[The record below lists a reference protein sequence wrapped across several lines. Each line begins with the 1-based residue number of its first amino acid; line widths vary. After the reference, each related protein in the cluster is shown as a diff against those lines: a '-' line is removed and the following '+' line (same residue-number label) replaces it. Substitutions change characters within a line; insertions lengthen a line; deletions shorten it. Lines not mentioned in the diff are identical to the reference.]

1 MPKDR
6 PILFNA
12 DMVRAL
18 LDGRKTQTRRV
29 MKPQPEPTPDD
40 YPGPKGHWWPCNTVQ
55 SMVHIEDEVQNGKEW
70 SGFAAAICPY
80 GQAGDRL
87 WVREAWGVVSHAF
100 DENGDRQQWEPD
112 RPATPVYEMP
122 FGKGYYHGH
131 VIYAADG
138 GFEWAGDDDGGG
150 EPRSAWKPSIHMPR
164 IASRI
169 LLEIVSVSVE
179 RLQGISEADAMA
191 EGIELPENGTYRDY
205 SVKPE
210 DNEGYDYCK
219 SAVESYRTLWEKING
234 SDSWTANPWV
244 WVVEFKRAEDSQ

>member
-87 WVREAWGVVSHAF
+87 WVRETFAYAGEEGTTDGAPNDDW
-100 DENGDRQQWEPD
+100 
-112 RPATPVYEMP
+112 RPANPSFLPEIHRCWYRATD
-122 FGKGYYHGH
+122 GH
-131 VIYAADG
+131 SADG
-138 GFEWAGDDDGGG
+138 F
-150 EPRSAWKPSIHMPR
+150 WKPSIHMPR
-164 IASRI
+164 WASRI
-169 LLEIVSVSVE
+169 TLEIVSVRVE
-179 RLQGISEADAMA
+179 RLKQISERDALQ
-191 EGIELPENGTYRDY
+191 EGIGLVLADDWPDPKAMSEA
-205 SVKPE
+205 VA
-210 DNEGYDYCK
+210 K
-219 SAVESYRTLWEKING
+219 SRRAGFKLLWESING
-234 SDSWTANPWV
+234 AESWTANPWV
-244 WVVEFKRAEDSQ
+244 WVVEFKRVEDSQ